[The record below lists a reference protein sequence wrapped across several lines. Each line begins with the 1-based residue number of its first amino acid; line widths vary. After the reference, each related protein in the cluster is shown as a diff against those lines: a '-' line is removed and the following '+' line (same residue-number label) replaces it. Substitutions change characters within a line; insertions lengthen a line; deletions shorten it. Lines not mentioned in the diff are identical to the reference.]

1 MIQERAY
8 AKINLGLLVGS
19 KREDGYHNMN
29 SIMVPIDLYDEL
41 TFDINDEGGIILID
55 NTNIQAEENFVY
67 KAALLFKEEYNIS
80 KGVVI
85 TLKKNIPSQAG
96 LGGGSADAAATLR
109 GLNILFH
116 TNKSKNELALLASKL
131 GSDMPFCIYQKPC
144 YVTGRGEI
152 ISKIID
158 DYKKLD
164 VAIIKP
170 SYGLSTKEV
179 YDNYEEKEHNF
190 ENKFKNIEDGLKNGS
205 LKLLSLNVF
214 NDLQDPAFKIKPELE
229 DLYNKVKSINSNL
242 IVQMTGSGTA
252 LFVLGNNR
260 DLHKMSHKIKYTRIY
275 ITKLL

>member
-41 TFDINDEGGIILID
+41 IFDINDEGGIILID

-116 TNKSKNELALLASKL
+116 TNKSQDELALLASKL
-131 GSDMPFCIYQKPC
+131 GSDMPFCIYQHPC
-144 YVTGRGEI
+144 YVTGRGEV

-179 YDNYEEKEHNF
+179 YDNYEEKEHNY
-190 ENKFKNIEDGLKNGS
+190 EDKFINIEEGLKNGN

-214 NDLQDPAFKIKPELE
+214 NDLQEPAFKIKPELE

-252 LFVLGNNR
+252 LFVLGNNH

>member
-19 KREDGYHNMN
+19 KRDDGYHNMN

-55 NTNIQAEENFVY
+55 NTNIQAEENFIY
-67 KAALLFKEEYNIS
+67 KAAQLFKEEYNIS

-96 LGGGSADAAATLR
+96 LGGGSSDAAATLR
-109 GLNILFH
+109 GLNTLFH
-116 TNKSKNELALLASKL
+116 TNKTLDELAHLASKL
-131 GSDMPFCIYQKPC
+131 GSDMPFCIYQKPS
-144 YVTGRGEI
+144 YVTGRGEV
-152 ISKIID
+152 ISEIID
-158 DYKKLD
+158 EYKKLD

-179 YDNYEEKEHNF
+179 YDNYEEKEYDY
-190 ENKFKNIEDGLKNGS
+190 ENKFVNIKEGIKKGD
-205 LKLLSLNVF
+205 LKLLQENIF
-214 NDLQDPAFKIKPELE
+214 NDLQIPAFQIKPELE
-229 DLYNKVKSINSNL
+229 DLYNKVKSINPNL

-252 LFVLGNNR
+252 LFVLGNNH

-275 ITKLL
+275 ITKLI